1 MKVTGWTMTGMIG
14 RLFRPWRGI
23 SAPARLLACLM
34 LALSCAVSGAGLA
47 QPLQLPGAQAPSGA
61 GSQQAPAAS
70 AAPGGSGSALARPRA
85 DAPVISA
92 GTEDKLIDR
101 ALKRNGSGG
110 EATLVKR
117 GTAYGL
123 KLSAEGFLINNLTE
137 PCAVSFG
144 DQPLPLTSL
153 GRPAGSP
160 RYRLEAPICPMT
172 FDVLNGAVL
181 VIEPAQPCMIEA
193 AGCRVDV
200 RGIWGTESGALAAQ
214 VKDIERSRTQAERAV
229 RENYRLLIE
238 RADRNDQR
246 VIAREQAAFSSER
259 EIACRDYAREASHG
273 FCHAK
278 FTEARATELRRR
290 LTGKDEPVEKPKPKP
305 RPKPP
310 AQAPSP
316 AQPTIQ

>member
-1 MKVTGWTMTGMIG
+1 MSRHV
-14 RLFRPWRGI
+14 
-23 SAPARLLACLM
+23 SLLACLM
-34 LALSCAVSGAGLA
+34 LALSCAAPLSALA

-101 ALKRNGSGG
+101 PLKRNGAGG
-110 EATLVKR
+110 EATMIRR

-172 FDVLNGAVL
+172 FDVLNGAIF
-181 VIEPAQPCMIEA
+181 VIEPAQPCMVEA

-200 RGIWGTESGALAAQ
+200 RGIWGTEAGALAAQ
-214 VKDIERSRTQAERAV
+214 VKDIERARSQAERSV

-246 VIAREQAAFSSER
+246 LIAREQAAFSSER

-305 RPKPP
+305 RPRPP
-310 AQAPSP
+310 AQPAAPP
-316 AQPTIQ
+316 ATIQ

>member
-1 MKVTGWTMTGMIG
+1 MCA
-14 RLFRPWRGI
+14 
-23 SAPARLLACLM
+23 SARLLACLL
-34 LALSCAVSGAGLA
+34 LALALA
-47 QPLQLPGAQAPSGA
+47 LALATPRAAFSQPLQLPGAQAPSSA

-70 AAPGGSGSALARPRA
+70 AAPGGSGSGLARPRA

-101 ALKRNGSGG
+101 ALKRNGTGG
-110 EATLVKR
+110 EATLVRR

-123 KLSAEGFLINNLTE
+123 KLSADGFLINNLTE

-172 FDVLNGAVL
+172 FDVLNGAVF

-193 AGCRVDV
+193 AGCRIDV
-200 RGIWGTESGALAAQ
+200 RGIWGTESSALAAQ
-214 VKDIERSRTQAERAV
+214 VREIERARTQAERSV

-290 LTGKDEPVEKPKPKP
+290 LTGKDEPAEKPKPRP

-310 AQAPSP
+310 ATPSNPP
-316 AQPTIQ
+316 ATIQ

>member
-1 MKVTGWTMTGMIG
+1 MTLPALVLGCLVAA
-14 RLFRPWRGI
+14 LF
-23 SAPARLLACLM
+23 
-34 LALSCAVSGAGLA
+34 CATPEGAFA
-47 QPLQLPGAQAPSGA
+47 QPLQLPGAQTPSSA

-85 DAPVISA
+85 DAPIISA
-92 GTEDKLIDR
+92 GSEDRLVDR
-101 ALKRNGSGG
+101 ALKRNGTGG
-110 EATLVKR
+110 EAIMVKR

-181 VIEPAQPCMIEA
+181 VIEPTQPCMIEA
-193 AGCRVDV
+193 AGCRIDV

-214 VKDIERSRTQAERAV
+214 IKDIERARTQAERAV

-246 VIAREQAAFSSER
+246 LIAREQAAFSSER

-290 LTGKDEPVEKPKPKP
+290 LTGKDEPAEKPKPKP
-305 RPKPP
+305 RPRPP
-310 AQAPSP
+310 APPAAPP
-316 AQPTIQ
+316 ATIQ

>member
-1 MKVTGWTMTGMIG
+1 LSW
-14 RLFRPWRGI
+14 
-23 SAPARLLACLM
+23 PALPLAFLVV
-34 LALSCAVSGAGLA
+34 ALSCALPGMALA

-61 GSQQAPAAS
+61 GSEQAPAAS
-70 AAPGGSGSALARPRA
+70 AAPGGSGSALSRPRA

-92 GTEDKLIDR
+92 GTEDKLVDR
-101 ALKRNGSGG
+101 ALKRNGTGG

-123 KLSAEGFLINNLTE
+123 KLSADGFLINNLTE

-172 FDVLNGAVL
+172 FDVLNGAVF
-181 VIEPAQPCMIEA
+181 VIEPSQPCMIEA
-193 AGCRVDV
+193 AGCRIDV
-200 RGIWGTESGALAAQ
+200 RGIWGSDSGSLAAQ

-290 LTGKDEPVEKPKPKP
+290 LTGRDEPAEKPKPKP
-305 RPKPP
+305 RPRPP

-316 AQPTIQ
+316 ASPATIQ